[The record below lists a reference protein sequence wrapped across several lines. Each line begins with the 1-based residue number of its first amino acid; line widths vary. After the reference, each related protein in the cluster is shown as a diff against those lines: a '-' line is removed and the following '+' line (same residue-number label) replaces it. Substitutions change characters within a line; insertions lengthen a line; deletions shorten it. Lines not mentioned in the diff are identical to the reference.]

1 VSRRKLVAR
10 RLQAFVRACLN
21 HASVTVPRPVRAL
34 MRAGYVRGARGL
46 RHRAV
51 LREPW
56 WAAAQVAEVYAFKVA
71 YDAKA
76 CRLGLPPLP
85 LGEAV
90 CALNFAR
97 FGVVDVAER
106 ETHDLFFTARM
117 YMSALPRVR
126 LFAAFLG
133 MQGAGEFEEVVG
145 QPTDEDRRDA
155 ALMEG
160 ALRTPHAAALYLDL
174 LVEVHREV
182 AATKAWKQLLR
193 QQQQQALGSAAGSS
207 LAGSVAGS
215 VVEGVGGEDDED
227 GAEAGEDEDEDND
240 EDGSRG
246 PRRKLL
252 APLAPPPPMDPLQ
265 LHAMALPLVL
275 PDVPVLFPSTE
286 SAFMRMDRRDVWL
299 LEKDV
304 LKRAARRWAQSLR
317 AQLGANPLAENAMG
331 AFFED
336 LPELLRVS
344 VGGEVDVDDFLYLA
358 MVQWAKLAAATLAK
372 ADNKVAWAEKNNP
385 AARAAG
391 AAAAAAAAAQASDF
405 GFTSQQQPQR
415 PPATEIVPA
424 AGSRHRF
431 NMHFLRQFVDSM
443 YFLQLPGET
452 GSSSGGGG
460 GGGGGGTRFVVPGAA
475 PAPPPPVPV
484 LLSDPSSQAALYL
497 RMVMCRAH
505 RDGDVTTVAA
515 DAPQTAVLDA
525 YLRQNVLW
533 DLNSGDGQ
541 PAEAQ
546 PLPVDAAAIAA
557 SHRGSVAVSQ
567 GSPTTSPMKPPMVS
581 SPSGSVA
588 SSAESF
594 GGGRAVASGP
604 PNKDAANRLYS
615 LRSVGAAVAP
625 EASLMTAKETFV
637 AYQDV
642 FAAKIVQITRRQA
655 ALDRKDGGGNSG
667 GAASQVTSAVAAD
680 IERLTARAGKL
691 MAEFTD
697 KLSWIDSLV
706 LAGPKAGGALTAA
719 TTSAAAVLAA
729 SEADRRETEKRAGEA
744 RRCWALLQA
753 VLCTMHELLALAGD
767 ELPRDPWEA
776 GRKIYVERASV
787 YSIPLQKKVT

>member
-1 VSRRKLVAR
+1 
-10 RLQAFVRACLN
+10 
-21 HASVTVPRPVRAL
+21 
-34 MRAGYVRGARGL
+34 M
-46 RHRAV
+46 
-51 LREPW
+51 
-56 WAAAQVAEVYAFKVA
+56 A

-76 CRLGLPPLP
+76 CRLGLSPLP

-106 ETHDLFFTARM
+106 ETHDLFFTART
-117 YMSALPRVR
+117 YLSALPRVR

-133 MQGAGEFEEVVG
+133 VRGSGEFEEVAG
-145 QPTDEDRRDA
+145 QPSDDDRREA
-155 ALMEG
+155 ALVEG
-160 ALRTPHAAALYLDL
+160 ALQTPHAVALYLDL

-182 AATKAWKQLLR
+182 AATSAWKQLLK
-193 QQQQQALGSAAGSS
+193 QQQHRALGSAAGS
-207 LAGSVAGS
+207 AEASVTEDD
-215 VVEGVGGEDDED
+215 EGVDPAAADEEDEDDED
-227 GAEAGEDEDEDND
+227 G
-240 EDGSRG
+240 DGSRV
-246 PRRKLL
+246 RRRLL
-252 APLAPPPPMDPLQ
+252 APLLDPMQ

-275 PDVPVLFPSTE
+275 PAVDVLFPSTE
-286 SAFMRMDRRDVWL
+286 SAFQRMDRRDVWL

-336 LPELLRVS
+336 LPELLRAG

-372 ADNKVAWAEKNNP
+372 TDNKVAWAEKNNP
-385 AARAAG
+385 AARAAV
-391 AAAAAAAAAQASDF
+391 AAAASALAAQAPDF
-405 GFTSQQQPQR
+405 GFTAQQPQR
-415 PPATEIVPA
+415 PSVAVP
-424 AGSRHRF
+424 SRGPPHRF
-431 NMHFLRQFVDSM
+431 NAHFLRQFVDSM
-443 YFLQLPGET
+443 YFLQLPGE
-452 GSSSGGGG
+452 GGGG
-460 GGGGGGTRFVVPGAA
+460 GGSGGAARFVAPGT
-475 PAPPPPVPV
+475 APPPPPPPPV

-497 RMVMCRAH
+497 RMVVCRAR
-505 RDGDVTTVAA
+505 RDGDTTTVGA
-515 DAPQTAVLDA
+515 DAPQGEVLDA
-525 YLRQNVLW
+525 FLRQNALW
-533 DLNSGDGQ
+533 DLNSSDGQ

-546 PLPVDAAAIAA
+546 LLPADAAVAAAA
-557 SHRGSVAVSQ
+557 SHRASVAVAP
-567 GSPTTSPMKPPMVS
+567 GTPLASPVKAAPAAPA

-588 SSAESF
+588 SVSESLAGF
-594 GGGRAVASGP
+594 RAGAAGP
-604 PNKDAANRLYS
+604 SNKDAANRLYS

-625 EASLMTAKETFV
+625 EVALMAAKETFV

-642 FAAKIVQITRRQA
+642 LAAKLVQVTRRQA
-655 ALDRKDGGGNSG
+655 AQEKDRG
-667 GAASQVTSAVAAD
+667 GAGASMAVAAVAAD
-680 IERLTARAGKL
+680 IERLTVRAGKL

-706 LAGPKAGGALTAA
+706 VVGPKAGG
-719 TTSAAAVLAA
+719 SAGSLAA
-729 SEADRRETEKRAGEA
+729 MVSHETDRRESEKRTGEA

-753 VLCTMHELLALAGD
+753 VLCTMHELVALAGD